1 VASSLLS
8 DESAK
13 QYLQSIKDDY
23 EKTRQLHASRKAT
36 PLITFDTANQNAEKL
51 DWDNFAIPSPKF
63 IGRRVF
69 KNFDLSE
76 IAKFIDWTPFFQT
89 WDLAGK
95 FPKILD
101 DEIVGESATKV
112 FADGQKM
119 LERLVQG
126 RWLTANAV
134 VGFYPAG
141 SVGEDIVLFK
151 DESRTEKILTWH
163 QLRQQTDRP
172 VVDGIKRPNRCLAD
186 YVAPIDSGK
195 KDYVGMFAVTTG
207 HGVDA
212 KVDEFIRE
220 HDDYNAILLKALADR
235 LAEAFAEY
243 MHYRVRTDLWGYAAN
258 ESLSNDEMID
268 EKYQGIRPAPGYP
281 ACPEHSVK
289 LGMFEVLQADEI
301 GMELTESLAMN
312 PASSVSGFYLA
323 NPSAQYFN
331 VGQIGLDQ
339 VNDLA
344 DRSARNV
351 EDTIRAVSSNFD
363 SN

>member
-1 VASSLLS
+1 
-8 DESAK
+8 
-13 QYLQSIKDDY
+13 
-23 EKTRQLHASRKAT
+23 
-36 PLITFDTANQNAEKL
+36 
-51 DWDNFAIPSPKF
+51 
-63 IGRRVF
+63 
-69 KNFDLSE
+69 
-76 IAKFIDWTPFFQT
+76 
-89 WDLAGK
+89 
-95 FPKILD
+95 
-101 DEIVGESATKV
+101 
-112 FADGQKM
+112 
-119 LERLVQG
+119 
-126 RWLTANAV
+126 
-134 VGFYPAG
+134 
-141 SVGEDIVLFK
+141 
-151 DESRTEKILTWH
+151 LTWH

-172 VVDGIKRPNRCLAD
+172 VVDGLKRPNRCLAD

-195 KDYVGMFAVTTG
+195 RDYVGMFAVTTG

-344 DRSARNV
+344 ERSARNV